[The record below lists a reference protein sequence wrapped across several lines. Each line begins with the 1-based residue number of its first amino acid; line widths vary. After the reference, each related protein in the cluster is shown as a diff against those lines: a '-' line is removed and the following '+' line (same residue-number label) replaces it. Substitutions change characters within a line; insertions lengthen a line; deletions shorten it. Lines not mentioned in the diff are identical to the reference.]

1 MKGFFQKT
9 FGKFLD
15 DCIHGDNQLCEHGDE
30 RLIQLANST
39 DVAYMSNVI
48 RVFLQQPLY
57 SKQETESATTAQKYY
72 DIKN

>member
-9 FGKFLD
+9 FGKFFD
-15 DCIHGDNQLCEHGDE
+15 ECIHGDNQLNEHGDE

-39 DVAYMSNVI
+39 DVAYSTCQM
-48 RVFLQQPLY
+48 LY
-57 SKQETESATTAQKYY
+57 VYFCNIPFNQEIESAITAQKYY